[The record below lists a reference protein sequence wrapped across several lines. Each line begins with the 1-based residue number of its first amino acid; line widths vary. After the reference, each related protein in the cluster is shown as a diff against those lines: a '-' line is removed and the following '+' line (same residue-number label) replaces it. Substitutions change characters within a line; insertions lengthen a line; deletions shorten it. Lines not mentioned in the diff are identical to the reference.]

1 MVNLVFSES
10 LYRLL
15 FQKIKFFNFK
25 IIEFEKILII
35 KTLFLPI
42 LGIETFDPVGPIS
55 GLESILDFFHKVA

>member
-1 MVNLVFSES
+1 MVNLFFRKAYTVCPLE
-10 LYRLL
+10 
-15 FQKIKFFNFK
+15 KIKFFNFK